1 MRKLTCPPSTIT
13 IGQNLRAFTDNLL
26 GSNTEPIM
34 RKHGM
39 VNLDPNTWYPLH
51 KLLDAINELAETP
64 NHTLNFVAI
73 GMMVGEIIP
82 FPPEYGE
89 PTLENVIHHWDDLY
103 QGLHRN
109 GYVGGIR
116 YEKVGKRHDKTMHS
130 TTYPD
135 DMSYGLLYAYA
146 RRFLP
151 PGTQFTVYYDPDIP
165 ARDYGGDREE
175 TIIHIE
181 WD

>member
-1 MRKLTCPPSTIT
+1 
-13 IGQNLRAFTDNLL
+13 
-26 GSNTEPIM
+26 
-34 RKHGM
+34 
-39 VNLDPNTWYPLH
+39 
-51 KLLDAINELAETP
+51 
-64 NHTLNFVAI
+64 
-73 GMMVGEIIP
+73 
-82 FPPEYGE
+82 
-89 PTLENVIHHWDDLY
+89 
-103 QGLHRN
+103 
-109 GYVGGIR
+109 
-116 YEKVGKRHDKTMHS
+116 MHS
-130 TTYPD
+130 TTTPD